1 VEPARLPGGA
11 PAPGRGGNPL
21 STDATPLAR
30 EQARHIAEAF
40 RPSRQLGSRRD
51 YYYSR
56 GKLGSDPLYPG
67 VLAALAPAPAPLLDI
82 GCGLGLLAHVL
93 RQAGQRQ
100 PYLGVDIDADKI
112 ARAQSAATRV
122 ALADAR
128 FACVDA
134 SAALPDHH
142 GSVAL
147 LDVLQYL
154 PAQAQA
160 ALLGQA
166 AARVA
171 PGGRLVIRTT
181 LADNSGRDRTTR
193 ITDMLAHLV
202 GWMGTRPRH
211 YPDAASVRAPLEAAG
226 LCLQMAPLY
235 GNTPF
240 NNWLICAER
249 AAAP

>member
-1 VEPARLPGGA
+1 MDRTRVPGGA
-11 PAPGRGGNPL
+11 RAAGRRGAAL
-21 STDATPLAR
+21 STDALPLAK
-30 EQARHIAEAF
+30 EQARRIADAF
-40 RPSRQLGSRRD
+40 LPAQRFGNRRD

-67 VLAALAPAPAPLLDI
+67 VLAALAPAHGALLDI

-93 RQAGQRQ
+93 RQAGHRQ

-112 ARAQSAATRV
+112 ARAQRAGTRA

-128 FACVDA
+128 FDCLDA
-134 SAALPDHH
+134 SATLPAHH

-154 PAQAQA
+154 PAHAQTGLLQA
-160 ALLGQA
+160 A

-226 LCLQMAPLY
+226 LHLQMRPLY

-240 NNWLICAER
+240 NNWLVSAER
-249 AAAP
+249 PALA

>member
-1 VEPARLPGGA
+1 MPAQRF
-11 PAPGRGGNPL
+11 GN
-21 STDATPLAR
+21 
-30 EQARHIAEAF
+30 
-40 RPSRQLGSRRD
+40 RRD

-67 VLAALAPAPAPLLDI
+67 VLAALLPAPGALLDI

-93 RQAGQRQ
+93 RQAGQQ
-100 PYLGVDIDADKI
+100 QAYIGVDIDADKI
-112 ARAQSAATRV
+112 ARAQRAGARA
-122 ALADAR
+122 ALADTR
-128 FACVDA
+128 FDCLDA
-134 SAALPDHH
+134 SATLPTHH

-154 PAQAQA
+154 PAEAQA
-160 ALLGQA
+160 KLLRDA

-181 LADNSGRDRTTR
+181 LADNSGRDRATR

-211 YPDAASVRAPLEAAG
+211 YPEAASVRAPLDAAG
-226 LCLQMAPLY
+226 LHVQMRPLY

-240 NNWLICAER
+240 NNWLVCAER
-249 AAAP
+249 PAAG

>member
-1 VEPARLPGGA
+1 MPAR
-11 PAPGRGGNPL
+11 RFGN
-21 STDATPLAR
+21 
-30 EQARHIAEAF
+30 
-40 RPSRQLGSRRD
+40 RRD

-67 VLAALAPAPAPLLDI
+67 VLAALVPAHGALLDI

-93 RQAGQRQ
+93 RQAGQQQ

-112 ARAQSAATRV
+112 ARAQRAGAQAALT
-122 ALADAR
+122 DAR
-128 FACVDA
+128 FDCLDA
-134 SAALPDHH
+134 SATLPDHH
-142 GSVAL
+142 GSVTL

-154 PAQAQA
+154 PADAQA
-160 ALLGQA
+160 GLLHA
-166 AARVA
+166 AATRVA

-181 LADNSGRDRTTR
+181 LADNSGRDRATR

-211 YPDAASVRAPLEAAG
+211 YPDAASVRAPLETAG
-226 LCLQMAPLY
+226 LRLQMTPLY

-240 NNWLICAER
+240 NNWLVCAER
-249 AAAP
+249 PIRG

>member
-1 VEPARLPGGA
+1 MPAQRF
-11 PAPGRGGNPL
+11 GN
-21 STDATPLAR
+21 
-30 EQARHIAEAF
+30 
-40 RPSRQLGSRRD
+40 RRD

-67 VLAALAPAPAPLLDI
+67 VLGALAPCSLPLLDI

-93 RQAGQRQ
+93 RQNQRTQ
-100 PYLGVDIDADKI
+100 PYHGVDIDADKI
-112 ARAQSAATRV
+112 ARAQRAGARAA
-122 ALADAR
+122 LHDAR
-128 FACVDA
+128 FDCVDA
-134 SAALPDHH
+134 SASLPDHH

-154 PAQAQA
+154 PADAQPV
-160 ALLGQA
+160 LLREA

-226 LCLQMAPLY
+226 LQLEMTPLY

-240 NNWLICAER
+240 NNWLVTAER
-249 AAAP
+249 GQPV

>member
-1 VEPARLPGGA
+1 MPAQRF
-11 PAPGRGGNPL
+11 GN
-21 STDATPLAR
+21 
-30 EQARHIAEAF
+30 
-40 RPSRQLGSRRD
+40 RRD

-56 GKLGSDPLYPG
+56 GKLGTDPLYPG
-67 VLAALAPAPAPLLDI
+67 VLAALAPAHGPLLDI

-93 RQAGQRQ
+93 RQAGQPR

-112 ARAQSAATRV
+112 ARAQRAGTRA

-128 FACVDA
+128 FQCLDA
-134 SAALPDHH
+134 RATLPAHQ

-154 PAQAQA
+154 PADAQA
-160 ALLGQA
+160 GLLQAA

-181 LADNSGRDRTTR
+181 LADRSGRDRATR

-211 YPDAASVRAPLEAAG
+211 YPGAASVRAPLEAAG
-226 LCLQMAPLY
+226 LQLQVSPLY

-240 NNWLICAER
+240 NNWLVCAAR
-249 AAAP
+249 AGTA

>member
-1 VEPARLPGGA
+1 MLGA
-11 PAPGRGGNPL
+11 LRGD
-21 STDATPLAR
+21 T
-30 EQARHIAEAF
+30 Q
-40 RPSRQLGSRRD
+40 
-51 YYYSR
+51 
-56 GKLGSDPLYPG
+56 
-67 VLAALAPAPAPLLDI
+67 PLLDI

-93 RQAGQRQ
+93 RQDGQTMS
-100 PYLGVDIDADKI
+100 YLGVDVDADKI
-112 ARAQSAATRV
+112 ARAVRADRRAG
-122 ALADAR
+122 LADTS
-128 FACVDA
+128 FDVVDA
-134 SAALPDHH
+134 SAALPAHQ

-154 PAQAQA
+154 PADAQPQ
-160 ALLGQA
+160 LLADA

-171 PGGRLVIRTT
+171 PGGRLVIRTV

-226 LCLQMAPLY
+226 LQLQMTPLY

-240 NNWLICAER
+240 NNWLFTATR
-249 AAAP
+249 G

>member
-1 VEPARLPGGA
+1 M
-11 PAPGRGGNPL
+11 
-21 STDATPLAR
+21 AR
-30 EQARHIAEAF
+30 EKARRIATAF
-40 RPSRQLGSRRD
+40 LPVRRFANRRD

-67 VLAALAPAPAPLLDI
+67 VLTALDGSCRSPLLDI

-93 RQAGQRQ
+93 RQHGDAQAYHGID
-100 PYLGVDIDADKI
+100 VDADKI
-112 ARAQSAATRV
+112 ARAQRAAGR
-122 ALADAR
+122 AGLPLAR
-128 FACVDA
+128 FSCVDA
-134 SAALPDHH
+134 SAALPAHQ
-142 GSVAL
+142 GNVAL

-154 PAQAQA
+154 PAGAQQQ
-160 ALLGQA
+160 LLMAA

-171 PGGRLVIRTT
+171 PGARLVIRTT

-211 YPDAASVRAPLEAAG
+211 YPDAASVRAPLLQAG
-226 LCLQMAPLY
+226 LQLQMTPLY

-240 NNWLICAER
+240 NNWLIVATRCD
-249 AAAP
+249 PC

>member
-1 VEPARLPGGA
+1 M
-11 PAPGRGGNPL
+11 
-21 STDATPLAR
+21 AR
-30 EQARHIAEAF
+30 EQAHRIADAYLPAQRF
-40 RPSRQLGSRRD
+40 GNRRD

-67 VLAALAPAPAPLLDI
+67 VLAALTPCSQPLLDI

-93 RQAGQRQ
+93 RQNQRTQ
-100 PYLGVDIDADKI
+100 AYFGVDIDADKI
-112 ARAQSAATRV
+112 ARAQRAGTRA
-122 ALADAR
+122 ALANAR

-154 PAQAQA
+154 PAEAQPV
-160 ALLGQA
+160 LLREA

-211 YPDAASVRAPLEAAG
+211 YPDAASVRAPLDAAG
-226 LCLQMAPLY
+226 LQVEMTPLY

-240 NNWLICAER
+240 NNWLVTAVR
-249 AAAP
+249 GDAV

>member
-1 VEPARLPGGA
+1 MPAQRF
-11 PAPGRGGNPL
+11 GN
-21 STDATPLAR
+21 
-30 EQARHIAEAF
+30 
-40 RPSRQLGSRRD
+40 RRD

-67 VLAALAPAPAPLLDI
+67 ALSALRGDTQPLLDI

-93 RQAGQRQ
+93 RQDGATMD
-100 PYLGVDIDADKI
+100 YLGVDVDADKI
-112 ARAQSAATRV
+112 ARAVRAGDRAG
-122 ALADAR
+122 LADVR
-128 FACVDA
+128 FDCLDA
-134 SAALPDHH
+134 SARLPSHQ

-154 PAQAQA
+154 PAEAQPR
-160 ALLGQA
+160 LLSDA

-171 PGGRLVIRTT
+171 PGGRLVIRTM

-193 ITDMLAHLV
+193 ITDMLAHLI

-211 YPDAASVRAPLEAAG
+211 YPDAAGIRAPLEAAG
-226 LCLQMAPLY
+226 LQLQMAPLY

-240 NNWLICAER
+240 NNWLVTATR
-249 AAAP
+249 G

>member
-1 VEPARLPGGA
+1 MPTQRF
-11 PAPGRGGNPL
+11 GN
-21 STDATPLAR
+21 
-30 EQARHIAEAF
+30 
-40 RPSRQLGSRRD
+40 RRD

-67 VLAALAPAPAPLLDI
+67 VLDALAPCSRPLLDI

-93 RQAGQRQ
+93 RQNQRHQ
-100 PYLGVDIDADKI
+100 AYIGVDIDPDKI
-112 ARAQSAATRV
+112 ARAQRAGARAA
-122 ALADAR
+122 LHDAR
-128 FACVDA
+128 FDCVDA

-154 PAQAQA
+154 PAETQPV
-160 ALLGQA
+160 LLGEA

-193 ITDMLAHLV
+193 VTDMLAHLV

-226 LCLQMAPLY
+226 LQLAMAPLY

-240 NNWLICAER
+240 NNWLVTAVRGER
-249 AAAP
+249 A

>member
-1 VEPARLPGGA
+1 MAK
-11 PAPGRGGNPL
+11 
-21 STDATPLAR
+21 
-30 EQARHIAEAF
+30 EQARRIADAF
-40 RPSRQLGSRRD
+40 RPMQRFGNRRD

-67 VLAALAPAPAPLLDI
+67 VLAALQPARGALLDI

-93 RQAGQRQ
+93 RQAGQTR

-112 ARAQSAATRV
+112 ARAQRAGTRA
-122 ALADAR
+122 ALAEAR
-128 FACVDA
+128 FACLDA
-134 SAALPDHH
+134 SATLPDHH

-154 PAQAQA
+154 PAEAQA
-160 ALLGQA
+160 RLLHAA

-193 ITDMLAHLV
+193 LTDMLAHLV

-226 LCLQMAPLY
+226 LQLQMAPLY

-240 NNWLICAER
+240 NNWLVCAER
-249 AAAP
+249 RGP

>member
-1 VEPARLPGGA
+1 M
-11 PAPGRGGNPL
+11 
-21 STDATPLAR
+21 AR
-30 EQARHIAEAF
+30 EQARRIADAF
-40 RPSRQLGSRRD
+40 MPAQRFGNRRD
-51 YYYSR
+51 YYYTR
-56 GKLGSDPLYPG
+56 GKLGSDPLFPG
-67 VLAALAPAPAPLLDI
+67 VLTALRGDTQPLLDI

-93 RQAGQRQ
+93 RQDGQTM
-100 PYLGVDIDADKI
+100 PYLGVDVDADKI
-112 ARAQSAATRV
+112 ARAVR
-122 ALADAR
+122 ADRRAGLTGTD
-128 FACVDA
+128 FDCVDA
-134 SAALPDHH
+134 SAALPAHQ

-154 PAQAQA
+154 PAEAQPQ
-160 ALLGQA
+160 LLANA

-171 PGGRLVIRTT
+171 PGGHLVIRTV

-226 LCLQMAPLY
+226 LQLQMTPLY

-240 NNWLICAER
+240 NNWLFTATR
-249 AAAP
+249 G

>member
-1 VEPARLPGGA
+1 MPAR
-11 PAPGRGGNPL
+11 RFGN
-21 STDATPLAR
+21 
-30 EQARHIAEAF
+30 
-40 RPSRQLGSRRD
+40 RRD

-67 VLAALAPAPAPLLDI
+67 VLAALAPAQGPLLDI

-93 RQAGQRQ
+93 RQHGQLQSYR
-100 PYLGVDIDADKI
+100 GVDIDADKI
-112 ARAQSAATRV
+112 ARAQRAGARA
-122 ALADAR
+122 ALADAA
-128 FACVDA
+128 FACLDA
-134 SAALPDHH
+134 SARLPDHH

-154 PAQAQA
+154 PADAQG
-160 ALLGQA
+160 ALLREA

-171 PGGRLVIRTT
+171 PEGRLVIRTT
-181 LADNSGRDRTTR
+181 LADRSGRDRATR
-193 ITDMLAHLV
+193 LTDMLAHLV

-226 LCLQMAPLY
+226 LQLTMAPLY

-240 NNWLICAER
+240 NNWLIV
-249 AAAP
+249 AAPVPSAPGQ

>member
-1 VEPARLPGGA
+1 MPAR
-11 PAPGRGGNPL
+11 RFGN
-21 STDATPLAR
+21 
-30 EQARHIAEAF
+30 
-40 RPSRQLGSRRD
+40 RRD

-67 VLAALAPAPAPLLDI
+67 VLGGLAPCSLPLLDI

-93 RQAGQRQ
+93 RQNQRTQ
-100 PYLGVDIDADKI
+100 PYHGVDIDADKI
-112 ARAQSAATRV
+112 ARAQRAGARAA
-122 ALADAR
+122 LHDAR
-128 FACVDA
+128 FDCVDA
-134 SAALPDHH
+134 SASLPDHH

-154 PAQAQA
+154 PADAQP
-160 ALLGQA
+160 LLLREA

-171 PGGRLVIRTT
+171 PGGRLLIRTT

-226 LCLQMAPLY
+226 LQLEMTPLY

-240 NNWLICAER
+240 NNWLVTAER
-249 AAAP
+249 GQPA

>member
-1 VEPARLPGGA
+1 MAK
-11 PAPGRGGNPL
+11 
-21 STDATPLAR
+21 D
-30 EQARHIAEAF
+30 QARRIADAF
-40 RPSRQLGSRRD
+40 MPSQRFGNRRD

-56 GKLGSDPLYPG
+56 GKLGSDPLFPG
-67 VLAALAPAPAPLLDI
+67 ALAALRGDTQPLLDI

-93 RQAGQRQ
+93 RQDGATMDYR
-100 PYLGVDIDADKI
+100 GVDVDADKI
-112 ARAQSAATRV
+112 ARAERARDRA
-122 ALADAR
+122 ALADTR
-128 FACVDA
+128 FDCLDA
-134 SAALPDHH
+134 SAQLPPHQ

-154 PAQAQA
+154 PAEAQPR
-160 ALLGQA
+160 LLSDA

-171 PGGRLVIRTT
+171 PGGRLVIRTM

-193 ITDMLAHLV
+193 ITDMLAHLI

-226 LCLQMAPLY
+226 LQLQMAPLY

-240 NNWLICAER
+240 NNWLVTATR
-249 AAAP
+249 G

>member
-1 VEPARLPGGA
+1 MDPARLPGSAAASGR
-11 PAPGRGGNPL
+11 RGGPL
-21 STDATPLAR
+21 STDALPLAR
-30 EQARHIAEAF
+30 EQARRIAEAF
-40 RPSRQLGSRRD
+40 RPAQRFGNRRD

-67 VLAALAPAPAPLLDI
+67 VLSALATAKGPLLDI

-93 RQAGQRQ
+93 RQHGMQQA
-100 PYLGVDIDADKI
+100 YHGVDIDADKI
-112 ARAQSAATRV
+112 ARAQRAATR
-122 ALADAR
+122 ATLADVR
-128 FACVDA
+128 LDCVDA
-134 SAALPDHH
+134 SAALPAHH

-154 PAQAQA
+154 PASAQTT
-160 ALLGQA
+160 LLHAA
-166 AARVA
+166 AARVGA
-171 PGGRLVIRTT
+171 GGRLVIRTT

-211 YPDAASVRAPLEAAG
+211 YPDAASIRAPLEAAG
-226 LCLQMAPLY
+226 LQLRMAPLY

-249 AAAP
+249 VA

>member
-1 VEPARLPGGA
+1 VGGA
-11 PAPGRGGNPL
+11 EPL
-21 STDATPLAR
+21 SEATLPLAR
-30 EQARHIAEAF
+30 EQARRIATAF
-40 RPSRQLGSRRD
+40 LPAQRFGNRRD

-67 VLAALAPAPAPLLDI
+67 VLAALEDAPAAPLLDI

-93 RQAGQRQ
+93 HQHGSALAYHG
-100 PYLGVDIDADKI
+100 LDIDADKV
-112 ARAQSAATRV
+112 ARAERASARA
-122 ALADAR
+122 ALPHAR
-128 FACVDA
+128 FTCVDA
-134 SAALPDHH
+134 SAALPAHH
-142 GSVAL
+142 GNVAL

-154 PAQAQA
+154 PAAAQTR
-160 ALLGQA
+160 LLHEA

-171 PGGRLVIRTT
+171 PGARLVIRTV

-211 YPDAASVRAPLEAAG
+211 YPDAGSLRAPLERAG
-226 LCLQMAPLY
+226 LQLRMTPLY

-240 NNWLICAER
+240 NNWLIVGDR
-249 AAAP
+249 PLAA

>member
-1 VEPARLPGGA
+1 M
-11 PAPGRGGNPL
+11 
-21 STDATPLAR
+21 
-30 EQARHIAEAF
+30 
-40 RPSRQLGSRRD
+40 
-51 YYYSR
+51 
-56 GKLGSDPLYPG
+56 
-67 VLAALAPAPAPLLDI
+67 LAALQPCVLPLLDI

-93 RQAGQRQ
+93 RQHARTQ

-112 ARAQSAATRV
+112 ARAQRAGARAGLV
-122 ALADAR
+122 DAR
-128 FACVDA
+128 FDCLDA
-134 SAALPDHH
+134 SVALPDHR

-154 PAQAQA
+154 PAEAQPV
-160 ALLGQA
+160 LLREA

-211 YPDAASVRAPLEAAG
+211 YPDAASVRAPLEASG
-226 LCLQMAPLY
+226 LELRMAPLY

-240 NNWLICAER
+240 NNWLVTAVR
-249 AAAP
+249 GDAA

>member
-1 VEPARLPGGA
+1 MPAQRF
-11 PAPGRGGNPL
+11 GN
-21 STDATPLAR
+21 
-30 EQARHIAEAF
+30 
-40 RPSRQLGSRRD
+40 RRD

-56 GKLGSDPLYPG
+56 SKLGSDPLYPG
-67 VLAALAPAPAPLLDI
+67 VLAALAPARGPLLDI

-93 RQAGQRQ
+93 RQHGWLQ
-100 PYLGVDIDADKI
+100 PYRGVDIDADKI
-112 ARAQSAATRV
+112 VRAQRAGTRA
-122 ALADAR
+122 ALADAT
-128 FACVDA
+128 FTCLDA
-134 SAALPDHH
+134 SADLPDHH

-154 PAQAQA
+154 PPEAQT
-160 ALLGQA
+160 ALLRGA

-181 LADNSGRDRTTR
+181 LADRSGRDRATR

-211 YPDAASVRAPLEAAG
+211 YPDAASVRAPLDAAG
-226 LCLQMAPLY
+226 LQLTMAPLY

-240 NNWLICAER
+240 NNWLIV
-249 AAAP
+249 AAPDPAAPAR